1 MTAIVFACF
10 LVFMLTVAAACV
22 IRYLPRRTATAVVA
36 GLAVWIVYVG
46 LLSYFGVVR
55 NPGMRPP
62 GIVLIVLPVFLF
74 VALFLVRTSAAL
86 NVALALPV
94 WLILGLQSFR
104 IGVELLLHQIWLD
117 GLIPRLMTYE
127 GGNVDI
133 FVGLTAPL
141 IAWMATKGRA
151 GQSLALGWNV
161 LGLLALANIMVRAAL
176 TAPGALGLVHAEVP
190 NLAIGIFPFTF
201 VAGFFAPLAVV
212 LHVLSIRAL
221 RHASFGQNLAGA
233 SLEPRAGL
241 SDQT

>member
-1 MTAIVFACF
+1 MTATLFACF
-10 LVFMLTVAAACV
+10 LAFMLAVVAACV
-22 IRYLPRRTATAVVA
+22 IRYLPRQTATGVLA

-55 NPGMRPP
+55 NPEMRPP
-62 GIVLIVLPVFLF
+62 GAVLIVLPVFLF
-74 VALFLVRTSAAL
+74 VFLVLVRTRAAL
-86 NVALALPV
+86 QVVLAFPV

-104 IGVELLLHQIWLD
+104 IGVELLLHRIWLD
-117 GLIPRLMTYE
+117 GMIPRLMTYE

-133 FVGLTAPL
+133 FVGLSAPL
-141 IAWMATKGRA
+141 MAWVATKGRT

-161 LGLLALANIMVRAAL
+161 LGLLALANVMVRAAL
-176 TAPGALGLVHAEVP
+176 TAPGAMNLIHAEVP

-221 RHASFGQNLAGA
+221 RHALRSGKTPLELGGGHA
-233 SLEPRAGL
+233 SA
-241 SDQT
+241 